1 MKHPLEFL
9 PSNLRKPFFFGFLA
23 LTLTM
28 FGVFNILDQ
37 PLRTSAAP
45 NGIVSYE
52 LAGSPENAQ
61 AMLTSW
67 DENARLF
74 AAFGLGF
81 DYLFMPAYA
90 LALSLGLL
98 LAGSAKPAWLQKMTA
113 WLGWGVLFAALFDAV
128 ENYALWK
135 ILTGSVN
142 SSFPLIAAVCAN
154 IKFVLLILGLLVAIA
169 GAFIKK
175 QSQPK

>member
-1 MKHPLEFL
+1 MKHPLEFV

-23 LTLTM
+23 LTLMM
-28 FGVFNILDQ
+28 FGAFNVLDQ

-61 AMLTSW
+61 AMLSSW
-67 DENARLF
+67 DETARLYV
-74 AAFGLGF
+74 AFGLGF
-81 DYLFMPAYA
+81 DYLFMPAYS

-98 LAGSAKPAWLQKMTA
+98 LAGSAKPTWLQKLTI
-113 WLGWGVLFAALFDAV
+113 WLVWGVLLAALFDAV

-135 ILTGSVN
+135 ILIGNVDSG
-142 SSFPLIAAVCAN
+142 FPQIAAVCAN
-154 IKFVLLILGLLVAIA
+154 IKFVLLILGLFVAIA

-175 QSQPK
+175 QLQPK

>member
-1 MKHPLEFL
+1 MKHPLEFV
-9 PSNLRKPFFFGFLA
+9 PSNLRKPFFFGFFA

-52 LAGSPENAQ
+52 LAWTPENAQ

-67 DENARLF
+67 DENARHYV
-74 AAFGLGF
+74 AFGLGF
-81 DYLFMPAYA
+81 DYLFMPAYS

-135 ILTGSVN
+135 ILTGNVE
-142 SSFPLIAAVCAN
+142 SSFPQIAAVCAS
-154 IKFVLLILGLLVAIA
+154 IKFILLILSLLVAIF
-169 GAFIKK
+169 GALIKK
-175 QSQPK
+175 QP